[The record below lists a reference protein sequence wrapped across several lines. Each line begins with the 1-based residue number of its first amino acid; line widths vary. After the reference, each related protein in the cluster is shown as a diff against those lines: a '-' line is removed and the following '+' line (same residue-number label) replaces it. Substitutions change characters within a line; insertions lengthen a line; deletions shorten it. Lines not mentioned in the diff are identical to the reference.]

1 MALSTQHIPL
11 PCSLRERVSEEFA
24 PENPSLSADTLSTSD
39 LVAFLGKSKDTDNS
53 PLATIRRRAAKQN
66 RSAELRPEDH
76 ATLSWVCEAFA
87 DWEEQYPLEA
97 PLRDHVHRLLPLA
110 AAMAFSD
117 DSFFTPGKHPL
128 HRLLDVIQS
137 GAVGWQVRLDRAGQM
152 LEQRVERAVAKALEW
167 FTAQNTDI
175 AAISREFESATDR
188 DAARAQRMVQRLA
201 ETEEARLKTLNAKR
215 DAARM
220 INRGLDT
227 YELPAAIGE
236 FLKGPWYDSAQMAL
250 VKFGERSREWEQIER
265 ATRHLMESVQQEE
278 HGEAERDRHEQILRH
293 LPGDLRRWLISLEH
307 DSDATDSAIGL
318 VEYAHLRIQHGQKLQ
333 LVQIA
338 PLAVED
344 DAGGEQDND
353 DSEYHNGDWYR
364 FEDSEGELRAQLVLQ
379 LEKGQ
384 HLLFTNFVGLK
395 ALDLSR
401 RAFSLRVHDGFAVH
415 LPCRDSFSLSLAATA
430 GLNNDDDLARLLDPN
445 YESPVAADADLGSTP
460 DPEPET
466 ETEPTGSID
475 ADNELEE
482 LDLDLDLDLD
492 SDDAG
497 DGVAVAPGDDQDDH
511 PRDTVDS
518 GEAITWDDELPSLGV
533 SPEDDPVLAP
543 PEGAETEVA
552 MDFDS
557 AGSGDASAPSQTPP
571 ASYPDL
577 SNPAPVPPMSGSA
590 PGSAPEPA
598 APQAPTPVE
607 PSPPIGTAPPQ
618 EPTYDGGYAA
628 PEPQPANPPP
638 PASSTF
644 APPGNAPFE
653 PPAPPSNPQPAPSP
667 TPAYQPTPQP
677 APSPPPVAP
686 PQAPPT
692 YAPSAAPPPQ
702 TPPQAPPAYVSPEAA
717 PPPPPPATP
726 PPPPAPPPT
735 PEAPPA
741 ADTREV
747 EVPMGAWLGFHDGET
762 PIMAKLAVFDPRRD
776 NYIFVNRKGIAMR
789 ELNRAELLSLMD
801 RGLVDILETR
811 CYFRDEV
818 ERARGETP

>member
-1 MALSTQHIPL
+1 MALSTRHIPL
-11 PCSLRERVSEEFA
+11 SCSLRERVTEEFA

-39 LVAFLGKSKDTDNS
+39 LVTFLGKSKDTDSS

-117 DSFFTPGKHPL
+117 ESFFTPGEHPL
-128 HRLLDVIQS
+128 HRLLDVIQA

-167 FTAQNTDI
+167 FANRNTDI
-175 AAISREFESATDR
+175 AAITREFESATDR

-265 ATRHLMESVQQEE
+265 ATRHLMESVQQQAD
-278 HGEAERDRHEQILRH
+278 GEAERDRQEQILRH

-344 DAGGEQDND
+344 DAGAEQDSN

-430 GLNNDDDLARLLDPN
+430 GLNNDDDLARLLDPD
-445 YESPVAADADLGSTP
+445 YEPPVTDDAADADTMQES
-460 DPEPET
+460 EP
-466 ETEPTGSID
+466 EPTGPID

-482 LDLDLDLDLD
+482 LDLDLELD
-492 SDDAG
+492 SDDAD
-497 DGVAVAPGDDQDDH
+497 DGSDAAPGQEQEDH

-518 GEAITWDDELPSLGV
+518 GEAVTWDDELPSLGV

-543 PEGAETEVA
+543 PEGAETELA

-557 AGSGDASAPSQTPP
+557 AASGTTSAPAAPAPAPAPAPP
-571 ASYPDL
+571 APT
-577 SNPAPVPPMSGSA
+577 PAPESTPA
-590 PGSAPEPA
+590 PA
-598 APQAPTPVE
+598 APQAPAPAPPPPQPPPPPPVDTP
-607 PSPPIGTAPPQ
+607 PPQ
-618 EPTYDGGYAA
+618 EPTYGGGYVT
-628 PEPQPANPPP
+628 PEPQPANPAP
-638 PASSTF
+638 PASP
-644 APPGNAPFE
+644 AY
-653 PPAPPSNPQPAPSP
+653 APPSSAPPVPPATESMPQPAPSP
-667 TPAYQPTPQP
+667 PPAPEPTPPP

-686 PQAPPT
+686 PQAPPA
-692 YAPSAAPPPQ
+692 YAPPTAP
-702 TPPQAPPAYVSPEAA
+702 PPQAPPQEPPAYGSPGMAT
-717 PPPPPPATP
+717 PPPPPPSPATA

-735 PEAPPA
+735 PEAPAAAP